1 MNQLNYLRQIRKD
14 VATILS
20 DKYVRI
26 KITVLGIKIMTE
38 NESGYVIKLIM
49 LGESGVGKTSIINS
63 FINENFE
70 QNISTANSA
79 FFSKDIYVEKIKI
92 TFELWDTAG
101 QEKFRNITDNYYKFA
116 KIALLVY
123 DITSMT
129 SFKEIKDYWIDELKQ
144 KTNNEISI

>member
-1 MNQLNYLRQIRKD
+1 
-14 VATILS
+14 
-20 DKYVRI
+20 
-26 KITVLGIKIMTE
+26 MTE

-79 FFSKDIYVEKIKI
+79 FFSKDIYVDKIKI

-101 QEKFRNITDNYYKFA
+101 QEKFRGITENYYKFA
-116 KIALLVY
+116 KIAFLVY